1 MDKRRLLLRLRL
13 AKGIGIKGETLIYQ
27 WLQAHPTGVKRL
39 LPEDM
44 ARIAALNPTKAKQ
57 FYTSFTSQQLSDVVT
72 RHLNETNWL
81 TILDTYY
88 PAQLKESYLPPNV
101 LFYQGNLALLT
112 AGKLLGVVGAREP
125 NQYAQTAMKRL
136 LPQPI
141 QQNHVIVSGLAKGVD
156 ALSHRLAIHAGGHTI
171 GVIGTGLNLTYPA
184 QNRKLQAYM
193 AAHELVLSEYLIG
206 DVGKPHHFV
215 ERNRIIAGLTETVLV
230 VQAKQ
235 HSGSLIN
242 ANLAIQNNRNVLAV
256 PGRIDDPLSAGCN
269 ELILAGAKPVLTPQH
284 ILEEFL

>member
-13 AKGIGIKGETLIYQ
+13 ARGIGIKGESLIYQ
-27 WLQAHPTGVKRL
+27 WLLAHPTGVKNL
-39 LPEDM
+39 LPQDM
-44 ARIAALNPTKAKQ
+44 AQIAHLNVTTARK
-57 FYTSFTSQQLSDVVT
+57 FYESFTSQQLSDVVA
-72 RHLNETNWL
+72 RHLTEANWF
-81 TILDTYY
+81 TILDEAY

-101 LFYQGNLALLT
+101 IFYQGNLALLN

-125 NQYAQTAMKRL
+125 TKYAQIAMQRL
-136 LPQPI
+136 LPGPI
-141 QQNHVIVSGLAKGVD
+141 QQNHIIVSGLAMGVD

-171 GVIGTGLNLTYPA
+171 GIIGTGLNLTYPA
-184 QNRKLQAYM
+184 QNRKLQMYM
-193 AAHELVLSEYLIG
+193 AAHELVLSEYPFG

-215 ERNRIIAGLTETVLV
+215 ERNRIIAGLSETVLV

-235 HSGSLIN
+235 HSGSLIT

-269 ELILAGAKPVLTPQH
+269 ELILAGAKPVLAPQH
-284 ILEEFL
+284 IVEEFL

>member
-44 ARIAALNPTKAKQ
+44 ARIANLNPTKAKQ
-57 FYTSFTSQQLSDVVT
+57 FYTSFTSQQLSDVLT
-72 RHLNETNWL
+72 RHLNEANWL
-81 TILDTYY
+81 TILDKHY

-193 AAHELVLSEYLIG
+193 AAHELVLIEYPIG

-235 HSGSLIN
+235 HSGSLIT

-256 PGRIDDPLSAGCN
+256 PGRIDDPPFSRVQRTDPSGR
-269 ELILAGAKPVLTPQH
+269 
-284 ILEEFL
+284 